1 MTEKTMTIRE
11 FYAAVLDLADT
22 GAATDPSMT
31 FGGKSVV
38 DISNKASELIA
49 ALDAR
54 NEKRKS
60 TESKEKREAATRRE
74 LVLDFLRENEG
85 AFTRDAI
92 AEGCDLKPSEVTG
105 ACTWLVKSGDVVK
118 TEVKID
124 KSKRV
129 AYAIA

>member
-11 FYAAVLDLADT
+11 FYAAVI
-22 GAATDPSMT
+22 AANFDPEVT
-31 FGGKSVV
+31 A
-38 DISNKASELIA
+38 KARELTA

-60 TESKEKREAATRRE
+60 TESKEKREAAARRG
-74 LVLDFLRENEG
+74 LVLDFLREHEG
-85 AFTRDAI
+85 AFTRDVI
-92 AEGCDLKPSEVTG
+92 AEACDLKPSEVTG
-105 ACTWLVKSGDVVK
+105 ACTMLVKSGDITK
-118 TEVKID
+118 TEVKVD

>member
-11 FYAAVLDLADT
+11 FYAAVAEGNVTEEIISKAAELLA
-22 GAATDPSMT
+22 AH
-31 FGGKSVV
+31 
-38 DISNKASELIA
+38 
-49 ALDAR
+49 DAR

-60 TESKEKREAATRRE
+60 TDTKEKKEAAARRE
-74 LVLDFLRENEG
+74 VVLAFLRENEG

-105 ACTWLVKSGDVVK
+105 ACTWLVKSGEIVK

>member
-1 MTEKTMTIRE
+1 MTEKTMTTRE
-11 FYAAVLDLADT
+11 FYAAVI
-22 GAATDPSMT
+22 AANVSNEMT
-31 FGGKSVV
+31 A
-38 DISNKASELIA
+38 KAQSLID

-54 NEKRKS
+54 NAKRKS
-60 TESKEKREAATRRE
+60 TDSKEKREAATRRE
-74 LVLDFLRENEG
+74 LVLSFLRENEG